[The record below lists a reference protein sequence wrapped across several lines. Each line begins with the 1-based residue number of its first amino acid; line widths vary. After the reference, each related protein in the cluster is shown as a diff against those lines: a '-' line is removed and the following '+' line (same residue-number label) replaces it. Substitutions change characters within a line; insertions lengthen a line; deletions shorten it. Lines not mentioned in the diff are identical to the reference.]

1 MSENN
6 IIIQGS
12 EAQEYLFALYDRMI
26 ENPDIPSV
34 LQNVAELVRQ
44 DLRAERATVFLID
57 ESTQELEAAA
67 IIGNVAR
74 TIRIPIQESSLAG
87 YCALTGRAFVVDDAY
102 QDLSYI
108 DPKLHF
114 DGSWD
119 ELNQFRTRDVLC
131 APALFKGKV
140 MGVVQVLNRR
150 EGTFEEANLRWL
162 QHIARLIGYALY
174 HAKLHNDITT
184 LKQLETEKAK
194 FMRVMV
200 HELKSPVATIK
211 MLADTYRQFHNDSPK
226 MDTLTA
232 KVSDRMSQ
240 LQELITGLLELS
252 KVKSGEPLGEIT
264 VLDIAALTAEVA
276 QEYQDQADQKDLEMT
291 VEIPPER
298 LEIRFDQQGCRLILS
313 NLISNAVKYT
323 AAGTVRI
330 TLTRQEP
337 WAVLEVT
344 DSGIGIPEQDIPKMF
359 QEFFRASNAKTNR
372 IQGSG
377 VGLAGVKNL
386 VDRFGG
392 QLELSSHENEGSTF
406 TVRLALYQPD
416 NPAILPIRN
425 I

>member
-1 MSENN
+1 VSKDN
-6 IIIQGS
+6 IAIQGS

-26 ENPDIPSV
+26 GDPDIPSV
-34 LQNVAELVRQ
+34 LQNVAEVVRQ
-44 DLRAERATVFLID
+44 DLGAERATVYLID

-108 DPKLHF
+108 DPKLRF
-114 DGSWD
+114 DRFWD
-119 ELNQFRTRDVLC
+119 KLNQFRTRDVLC

-140 MGVVQVLNRR
+140 MGVVQVLNSR
-150 EGTFEEANLRWL
+150 EGTFDQANLRWL

-174 HAKLHNDITT
+174 HAKLHNDIAT

-200 HELKSPVATIK
+200 HELKSPVATTK
-211 MLADTYRQFHNDSPK
+211 MLADTYRQFHNVHPK
-226 MDTLTA
+226 MDALTA
-232 KVSDRMSQ
+232 KVSDRMTQ
-240 LQELITGLLELS
+240 LQDLITGLLELS

-264 VLDIAALTAEVA
+264 VLDLAILTTEVA
-276 QEYQDQADQKDLEMT
+276 QEYQDQARQKGLEMT
-291 VEIPPER
+291 VDVPETP
-298 LEIRFDQQGCRLILS
+298 LEIRFDQQGCQLVLS
-313 NLISNAVKYT
+313 NLISNAIKYT
-323 AAGTVRI
+323 ASGSVRI
-330 TLTRQEP
+330 HLTREES
-337 WAVLEVT
+337 WAVLEVA
-344 DSGIGIPEQDIPKMF
+344 DSGIGIPEKDIPKMF

-377 VGLAGVKNL
+377 VGLAGAKNL

-392 QLELSSHENEGSTF
+392 QLELTSRENEGSTF
-406 TVRLALYQPD
+406 TVRLALYQPN
-416 NPAILPIRN
+416 NPAILPN
-425 I
+425 INM